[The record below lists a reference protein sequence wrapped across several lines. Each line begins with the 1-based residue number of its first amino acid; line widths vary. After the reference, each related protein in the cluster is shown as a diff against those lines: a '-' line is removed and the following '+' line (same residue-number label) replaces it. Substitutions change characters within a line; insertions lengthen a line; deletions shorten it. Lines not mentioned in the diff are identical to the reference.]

1 MMLKIKITITLVIIK
16 MTMLMTRIN
25 PIRELKR
32 DKHIKKIDSSYTR
45 KKTRPMP
52 LIREDK
58 RLTPKERLDT
68 FML

>member
-1 MMLKIKITITLVIIK
+1 MLKITIKIILVIIK

-25 PIRELKR
+25 LIRELKR

-58 RLTPKERLDT
+58 RSTPKERLDT

>member
-1 MMLKIKITITLVIIK
+1 MLKITIKITIIK

-25 PIRELKR
+25 LIRELKR

-52 LIREDK
+52 LIRQDK